1 MTLNFF
7 KVEYIIHRPN
17 DIRILWAFCRFAEQ
31 GATLSQGGPR
41 DAAVNFG
48 THMKFTAASRYTT
61 TARPFALATGPR
73 TRTFQAVP
81 YGT

>member
-1 MTLNFF
+1 MQWD
-7 KVEYIIHRPN
+7 P
-17 DIRILWAFCRFAEQ
+17 EQ
-31 GATLSQGGPR
+31 DTTLSQGGPR

-48 THMKFTAASRYTT
+48 THQKFTEASRYTT

-73 TRTFQAVP
+73 TRTFQTVH